1 MEPARETVTRF
12 LALATLFAILFLS
25 TCQSALARVT
35 EEQVN
40 LDYVG
45 MTEVVGIDRFDGY
58 GLIDLSF
65 SNGAWTQNS
74 GRCFQRLQ
82 SGIIERQIITKVDTS
97 LCSGE
102 SRKTEIL
109 LDSNLEGLYELIF
122 RDPDGKRHPR
132 GDLTLSSKLNP

>member
-12 LALATLFAILFLS
+12 LALDTLFAILFLS

-45 MTEVVGIDRFDGY
+45 MTEVVGIDRFDDY

-82 SGIIERQIITKVDTS
+82 SGMSKDRLSLKSTPAYAPGNRERPKSFWIQTLKASMNLSFGIPLVKDTQEETS
-97 LCSGE
+97 P
-102 SRKTEIL
+102 
-109 LDSNLEGLYELIF
+109 F
-122 RDPDGKRHPR
+122 RR
-132 GDLTLSSKLNP
+132 S